1 MDKAVPRHQLL
12 RWPMVLHR
20 GRFGNIWQ
28 KLPPASSKYQHLSV
42 EHPSYGGSTKKT
54 WLLGFLAW
62 SAMGSLSAIVKTYR
76 KQTRFLI
83 FVHDTTNRTNLTSG
97 WYKRF
102 LQRHP
107 DMKTLKAQ
115 TLSKPRNA
123 VDKSAV
129 EAFYWELSQSIS
141 LVDMDPSRVFNLDET
156 SFSPTKSSRKVDV
169 QRTSKDVFVEEAPAS
184 AHVTI
189 VACVSVTGTKIP
201 PLFVLPEDR
210 VSTEACDSLTIS
222 GAAIMTSEKGW
233 TNSLMCR
240 KWMSMVSASIPSFV
254 ARSVLLIF
262 DGCSKLLQVHLRRCH
277 AIGDFAAILTSQR
290 EPSIPAPGCD
300 SFPTLQHQQA
310 EGNQDRVLRLGSRY
324 KSSSNYQWLFVQ
336 WVVSPVVGQD
346 AVSAVDFKPAEVDD
360 EAVQASWLQRID
372 LVRTQLLLLPPEKK
386 QKNVTRKTLTV
397 SGKFITA
404 EYHELLQAQSAAKP
418 KRKKK
423 ADQVAAVEMDN
434 EVNIVEVVEI

>member
-1 MDKAVPRHQLL
+1 
-12 RWPMVLHR
+12 
-20 GRFGNIWQ
+20 
-28 KLPPASSKYQHLSV
+28 
-42 EHPSYGGSTKKT
+42 
-54 WLLGFLAW
+54 
-62 SAMGSLSAIVKTYR
+62 
-76 KQTRFLI
+76 
-83 FVHDTTNRTNLTSG
+83 
-97 WYKRF
+97 
-102 LQRHP
+102 
-107 DMKTLKAQ
+107 MKTLKAQ

-129 EAFYWELSQSIS
+129 EAFHWELSQSIS

-201 PLFVLPEDR
+201 PLFVLPGDR
-210 VSTEACDSLTIS
+210 VSTEACDSLTIP

-240 KWMSMVSASIPSFV
+240 KWMSMLSASIPSFV
-254 ARSVLLIF
+254 ARSVFI
-262 DGCSKLLQVHLRRCH
+262 
-277 AIGDFAAILTSQR
+277 
-290 EPSIPAPGCD
+290 
-300 SFPTLQHQQA
+300 
-310 EGNQDRVLRLGSRY
+310 
-324 KSSSNYQWLFVQ
+324 YQWIFVQ
-336 WVVSPVVGQD
+336 WVVSPIVGQD

-386 QKNVTRKTLTV
+386 RKNVTRKTLTV

-434 EVNIVEVVEI
+434 SEYSQRRFFYQIDNSIGEFQLEISTLIKYSQSRKLFCVNAINVTLASSMLLEHRLLRAWDLLTAPDITLAVPARGSAVSHTKTSNALVTMGTRVAIV